1 VSLRPANR
9 KVPDAGGGVEAGG
22 RSSNCGDVGGGRSGA
37 VCMADRQ
44 WRPDPALR
52 LQMQM
57 QRALPAAADEDYM
70 EERLRAK
77 GRGVR

>member
-1 VSLRPANR
+1 
-9 KVPDAGGGVEAGG
+9 
-22 RSSNCGDVGGGRSGA
+22 
-37 VCMADRQ
+37 MADRQ